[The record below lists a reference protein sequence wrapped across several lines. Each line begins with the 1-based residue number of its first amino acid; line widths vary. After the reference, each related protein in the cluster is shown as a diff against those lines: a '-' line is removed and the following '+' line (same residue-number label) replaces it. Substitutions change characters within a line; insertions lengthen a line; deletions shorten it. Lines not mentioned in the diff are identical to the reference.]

1 MSIIY
6 VIDLLMYPQRGEQA
20 ASLQLAIFN
29 YQLRLQKEDIVF
41 NYQQLNILDYEVHI
55 RSAIDL
61 FSLFL
66 QNLFKT

>member
-6 VIDLLMYPQRGEQA
+6 MIDLLMYPQWGD
-20 ASLQLAIFN
+20 
-29 YQLRLQKEDIVF
+29 KDIVF